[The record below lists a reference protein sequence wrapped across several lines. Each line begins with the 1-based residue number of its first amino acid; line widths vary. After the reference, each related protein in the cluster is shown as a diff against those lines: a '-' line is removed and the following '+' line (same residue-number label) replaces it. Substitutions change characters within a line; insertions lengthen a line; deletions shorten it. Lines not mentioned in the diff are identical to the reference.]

1 MGSGVEE
8 EESVGNSMKKTSQ
21 HSGQSSR
28 PSSTLAEMPFRELIQ
43 TDVELRKLREQYA
56 SQSAEKRRRAAEW
69 AYDSAHA
76 SMLMADALK
85 EPDWCDPTWH
95 DSAAPLAIDPEYASA
110 ILTVG
115 SLEYQYG
122 RVDEAMLLFLKLTTL
137 RADLDVLPEIIDQ
150 AGEFLIDAK
159 DLANAE
165 RLYSAAVSDFPQVA
179 IYHSGLGY
187 CAGRNGRKE
196 EAVAH
201 AQRAVDLEPENCK
214 LLNDLGYSLIESR
227 QYEEAEKTLR
237 RAVELAPA
245 DYTLPAGNLEHLMRL
260 RTTTGHD

>member
-1 MGSGVEE
+1 MKRKSQQRSGR
-8 EESVGNSMKKTSQ
+8 NSQ
-21 HSGQSSR
+21 
-28 PSSTLAEMPFRELIQ
+28 PAPTLAEMPFRELVQ
-43 TDVELRKLREQYA
+43 TDAELRKLREEYA
-56 SQSAEKRRRAAEW
+56 AQPAKQRRMAAQW

-76 SMLMADALK
+76 LMLVASALK
-85 EPDWCDPTWH
+85 ESGWADPSWH
-95 DSAAPLAIDPEYASA
+95 DSAAPLAIDPDYAAA

-115 SLEYQYG
+115 SLEYHYG
-122 RVDEAMLLFLKLTTL
+122 RVDEAMLLFLQLTTL
-137 RADLDVLPEIIDQ
+137 RTDLDELPEIIDR

-165 RLYSAAVSDFPQVA
+165 RLYAAAVSAFPQVA
-179 IYHSGLGY
+179 LYHAGLGY
-187 CAGRNGRKE
+187 CAGKNGRKE

-201 AQRAVDLEPENCK
+201 AQRAVDLEPENCR

-245 DYTLPAGNLEHLMRL
+245 DYTLPAGNLEYLMQV
-260 RTTTGHD
+260 RTTAGHD

>member
-1 MGSGVEE
+1 
-8 EESVGNSMKKTSQ
+8 
-21 HSGQSSR
+21 
-28 PSSTLAEMPFRELIQ
+28 MPFRELVQ
-43 TDVELRKLREQYA
+43 TDAELRSLREEYA
-56 SQSAEKRRRAAEW
+56 TQPAKQRRMAAQW

-76 SMLMADALK
+76 SMLMARALK
-85 EPDWCDPTWH
+85 DSDWADPSWH
-95 DSAAPLAIDPEYASA
+95 DAAAPLAIDPEYAPA

-122 RVDEAMLLFLKLTTL
+122 RVDEAMLLFLKLPTC
-137 RADLDVLPEIIDQ
+137 RADLDALPEIIDQ
-150 AGEFLIDAK
+150 AGEFLIDAE

-165 RLYSAAVSDFPQVA
+165 QLYAAAVSAFPQVA
-179 IYHSGLGY
+179 LCHTGLGC
-187 CAGRNGRKE
+187 CAGKNGRKE

-201 AQRAVDLEPENCK
+201 ARRAVDLEPENCR

-245 DYTLPAGNLEHLMRL
+245 DYALPAGNLEYLMQV
-260 RTTTGHD
+260 RTTAGHD

>member
-1 MGSGVEE
+1 MLPV
-8 EESVGNSMKKTSQ
+8 MQ
-21 HSGQSSR
+21 C
-28 PSSTLAEMPFRELIQ
+28 LAEAHFTVLATQPAKE
-43 TDVELRKLREQYA
+43 
-56 SQSAEKRRRAAEW
+56 RRIAAQW

-76 SMLMADALK
+76 SMLMARALK
-85 EPDWCDPTWH
+85 EPEWGDSRWH
-95 DSAAPLAIDPEYASA
+95 DAAAPLAIDPEFAPA

-122 RVDEAMLLFLKLTTL
+122 RVDEAMLLFLKLTTF
-137 RADLDVLPEIIDQ
+137 RADLDALPEIIDQ

-165 RLYSAAVSDFPQVA
+165 RLYAAAVSAFPQVA
-179 IYHSGLGY
+179 LYHAGLGY
-187 CAGRNGRKE
+187 CAGKNGRKE

-201 AQRAVDLEPENCK
+201 ARQAVNLEPENSR

-237 RAVELAPA
+237 RAITLAPA
-245 DYTLPAGNLEHLMRL
+245 DYTLPTGNLEYLMRL
-260 RTTTGHD
+260 RTTDGHD

>member
-1 MGSGVEE
+1 
-8 EESVGNSMKKTSQ
+8 MKRKTQ
-21 HSGQSSR
+21 PARRKSR
-28 PSSTLAEMPFRELIQ
+28 VSPTLAEIPFRELVQ
-43 TDVELRKLREQYA
+43 TDAELRELREQYA
-56 SQSAEKRRRAAEW
+56 TQPAKQRRTAAQW

-76 SMLMADALK
+76 SMLMATALK
-85 EPDWCDPTWH
+85 ESDWADPSGH
-95 DSAAPLAIDPEYASA
+95 DAAAPLAIDPEYAPA

-122 RVDEAMLLFLKLTTL
+122 RVDEAMLLFLKLPTC
-137 RADLDVLPEIIDQ
+137 RADLDALPEIIDQ
-150 AGEFLIDAK
+150 AGDFLIDAN

-165 RLYSAAVSDFPQVA
+165 RLYAAAVSDFPRVA
-179 IYHSGLGY
+179 IYHAGLGY

-201 AQRAVDLEPENCK
+201 ARRAVDMEPENCR

-245 DYTLPAGNLEHLMRL
+245 DYRLPAGNLEHLMQV
-260 RTTTGHD
+260 RTPAEHD